1 LISDVS
7 AGGPVQVK
15 RSADL
20 ALEIRQQL
28 QVWSCREFGL
38 SVRIVI
44 DDQNKEKSGAT
55 SWSAMSQRVGQF
67 KWRDQLIWLWKFVS
81 SCKFGRVENLDFRFG
96 SSSTIKIKKSPVRQ
110 VVSGRVVGRW
120 VVVSNQN
127 NNNVWRKGWVQRQF
141 VSGWVSSVV
150 CFDFG
155 LWQQQ
160 QQVVLTRSFSL

>member
-55 SWSAMSQRVGQF
+55 SCFWSCCGTLGRRQQSKQQQR
-67 KWRDQLIWLWKFVS
+67 L
-81 SCKFGRVENLDFRFG
+81 
-96 SSSTIKIKKSPVRQ
+96 KKRLSATT
-110 VVSGRVVGRW
+110 
-120 VVVSNQN
+120 
-127 NNNVWRKGWVQRQF
+127 
-141 VSGWVSSVV
+141 V
-150 CFDFG
+150 CFRLGQLSRLF
-155 LWQQQ
+155 
-160 QQVVLTRSFSL
+160 